1 MVYYMAGTTTI
12 QISNNLKRDLDSF
25 KEHNRETYEE
35 VIDKLI
41 LFAKE
46 NEESKME
53 LSNETLEGIK
63 EAKEDI
69 KKGRVYSTAQLK
81 KELGF

>member
-1 MVYYMAGTTTI
+1 MVCYMAGTTTI
-12 QISNNLKRDLDSF
+12 QISNNLKKDLDSF

-35 VIDKLI
+35 VIDKLV

-53 LSNETLEGIK
+53 LSKETLEGIK

>member
-1 MVYYMAGTTTI
+1 MAGTTTI

>member
-1 MVYYMAGTTTI
+1 MPGTTTI
-12 QISNNLKRDLDSF
+12 QISNNLKKDLDSF

-53 LSNETLEGIK
+53 LSKETLEGIK

-69 KKGRVYSTAQLK
+69 KKGRVYTTAQLK